1 MKTLAAAVVI
11 VGGLATWIPAAGA
24 QEHSPDISGRS
35 RSARTQAYPRNN
47 SGTDVRDHGE
57 PAVPREDQSK
67 AQSAL
72 PTAEE
77 NRKTIMADDARATSA
92 HNGKVISANFQAV
105 YDRMSDAQKKTVG
118 GVFRNHI
125 SAAEVTR

>member
-1 MKTLAAAVVI
+1 
-11 VGGLATWIPAAGA
+11 
-24 QEHSPDISGRS
+24 
-35 RSARTQAYPRNN
+35 
-47 SGTDVRDHGE
+47 
-57 PAVPREDQSK
+57 
-67 AQSAL
+67 
-72 PTAEE
+72 
-77 NRKTIMADDARATSA
+77 MADDARATSA